1 MATTPAAV
9 ASTPRRRR
17 PWKIAALIIALLLA
31 ACLAFVVRLYF
42 IARSALPQIDGS
54 LAVRGL
60 TAKVTVK
67 WDVRGLPTIDA
78 QNFHDLFFAQ
88 GYVTAQDRLWQLDS
102 MRRFAGG
109 DLAEILGEKF
119 VAHDREQR
127 ILSLRVAA
135 QRSLAISSDQ
145 DRANLRAYSEG
156 INAFME
162 NHRDRLPIEFRLLH
176 YTPKPWTDEDC
187 TLIAAPM
194 VKT

>member
-1 MATTPAAV
+1 M
-9 ASTPRRRR
+9 SRR
-17 PWKIAALIIALLLA
+17 KT
-31 ACLAFVVRLYF
+31 
-42 IARSALPQIDGS
+42 G
-54 LAVRGL
+54 
-60 TAKVTVK
+60 
-67 WDVRGLPTIDA
+67 
-78 QNFHDLFFAQ
+78 
-88 GYVTAQDRLWQLDS
+88 LWQLDS

-145 DRANLRAYSEG
+145 DRANLHAYSEG

-187 TLIAAPM
+187 TLIAAQM
-194 VKT
+194 VKDLNHYHYLEALTREKILAKLGPELTADLYVNSSTRDRPPTIAPGRESV